1 MAAVTAAQDDRS
13 DDIALTENGTDD
25 LGIIVPRIIPGDF
38 NVRSGWRIKKYMF
51 ALIHD
56 CFERTGHR
64 RANEIAFYAACC
76 GDDLIAVG
84 NADTVAGGRGERFCV
99 LLRK

>member
-1 MAAVTAAQDDRS
+1 
-13 DDIALTENGTDD
+13 
-25 LGIIVPRIIPGDF
+25 
-38 NVRSGWRIKKYMF
+38 MF

-64 RANEIAFYAACC
+64 RANEIAFHAACC

-84 NADTVAGGRGERFCV
+84 NADTVTGGRGERFCV